1 MDGEGKMYT
10 LLIADDEPLIRNGV
24 KKIIDWESL
33 GFSKIFLAEDGQA
46 ALDIIR
52 KNHVDLVLTD
62 IVMPFMDG
70 LELTEIL
77 SREYPQIHVV
87 ILTGHE
93 DFQYAQKS
101 VGLGVK
107 NYILKP
113 IGAESL
119 YKEMKEICEKL
130 HIENSQRQY
139 VQSMKNQLRQS
150 LPVLQEQTLNKIVC
164 SADRNL
170 KLYLERAKSLQLDL
184 SQGPYEIGVMDLD
197 MEDISGTDY
206 DLYLFA
212 ARNIAKECLGN
223 DHYVFE
229 DGKDR
234 IVILCRCG
242 KLDVDTHDLI
252 YDVLCVIQKSI
263 YNTVR
268 LKTTCALGTSAES
281 VEELNQAYRNAK
293 KALECKYSLGS
304 NNVYDIED
312 LNYLERSFY
321 YPHQELHRLTKSIM
335 IGNTE
340 EIEKAVHA
348 VFHINGKDGSLSGK
362 NVKVIYMEAMNSLL
376 RELAGL
382 KEVPDEMWNR
392 GFTLYQEFDKYSSLK
407 ELEDGLIRFACDI
420 RDQMNSAQ
428 TNSGMQ
434 VIDKV
439 KDYVMKNYRNAEIS
453 LTSAAEFASVSTGY
467 LSGLFKKE
475 AGTNFVKYLTDVRME
490 KSMQLLRSTDMKTYE
505 IAYETG
511 FSNPHYFSV
520 SFKKYTGM
528 SPSEFRAKE

>member
-1 MDGEGKMYT
+1 MYT

-33 GFSKIFLAEDGQA
+33 GFSKIFLAEDGQE

-52 KNHVDLVLTD
+52 ENHVDLVLTD

-130 HIENSQRQY
+130 HIENRHRQY

-170 KLYLERAKSLQLDL
+170 RLYLERAKSLQLDL
-184 SQGPYEIGVMDLD
+184 GQGPYEIGVMDLD
-197 MEDISGTDY
+197 MENIAGSDY
-206 DLYLFA
+206 DLYLFS
-212 ARNIAKECLGN
+212 ARNIVKECLGTE
-223 DHYVFE
+223 HYIFE

-234 IVILCRCG
+234 IVILFRCG
-242 KLDVDTHDLI
+242 NLDVEPHELI
-252 YDVLCVIQKSI
+252 YDVLCIIQKSI
-263 YNTVR
+263 YNTIR
-268 LKTTCALGTSAES
+268 LKTTCAIGTSTENID
-281 VEELNQAYRNAK
+281 ELNQAYRNAK

-304 NNVYDIED
+304 NNVYDIGD

-321 YPHQELHRLTKSIM
+321 YPQQELHRLTKSIM
-335 IGNTE
+335 IGKTE
-340 EIEKAVHA
+340 EIKASVRS
-348 VFHINGKDGSLSGK
+348 VFHANGKDCSLSGK
-362 NVKVIYMEAMNSLL
+362 NVKVIYMEAMNALL

-382 KEVPDEMWNR
+382 KEVPDEMWTR
-392 GFTLYQEFDKYSSLK
+392 GFVLYQEFDKYSSLK
-407 ELEDGLIRFACDI
+407 EMEDELIRFACSI

-439 KDYVMKNYRNAEIS
+439 KDYVMKNYKDPELS
-453 LTSAAEFASVSTGY
+453 LTAAAEFASVSTGY

-505 IAYETG
+505 IAFETG

>member
-1 MDGEGKMYT
+1 MYT

-33 GFSKIFLAEDGQA
+33 GFSEIFLAEDGQE

-77 SREYPQIHVV
+77 SREFPQIHVV

-139 VQSMKNQLRQS
+139 IQSMKNQLRQS

-170 KLYLERAKSLQLDL
+170 RLYLERAKSLQLDM
-184 SQGPYEIGVMDLD
+184 SQAPYEIGVMDLD
-197 MEDISGTDY
+197 MENISGADY

-212 ARNIAKECLGN
+212 SRNIVKECLGKE
-223 DHYVFE
+223 HYVFE

-234 IVILCRCG
+234 VVILFRCG
-242 KLDVDTHDLI
+242 TLEAESHDLI
-252 YDVLCVIQKSI
+252 YDVLCIIQKSI
-263 YNTVR
+263 YNTIR
-268 LKTTCALGTSAES
+268 LKTTCALGTTAATLD
-281 VEELNQAYRNAK
+281 ELNQAYRNAK

-321 YPHQELHRLTKSIM
+321 YPQQELHHLTKSIM

-340 EIEKAVHA
+340 EIERAVRS
-348 VFHINGKDGSLSGK
+348 VFRDNGKDG
-362 NVKVIYMEAMNSLL
+362 
-376 RELAGL
+376 
-382 KEVPDEMWNR
+382 
-392 GFTLYQEFDKYSSLK
+392 
-407 ELEDGLIRFACDI
+407 
-420 RDQMNSAQ
+420 
-428 TNSGMQ
+428 
-434 VIDKV
+434 DKV
-439 KDYVMKNYRNAEIS
+439 KDYGMRNYKNPEIS

>member
-1 MDGEGKMYT
+1 MYT

-33 GFSKIFLAEDGQA
+33 GFSEIFLAEDGQE

-77 SREYPQIHVV
+77 SREFPQIHVV

-93 DFQYAQKS
+93 NFQYAQKS

-139 VQSMKNQLRQS
+139 IQSMKNQLRQS

-170 KLYLERAKSLQLDL
+170 RLYLERAKSLQLDM
-184 SQGPYEIGVMDLD
+184 SQAPYEIGVMDLD
-197 MEDISGTDY
+197 MENISGADY

-212 ARNIAKECLGN
+212 SRNIVKECLGKE
-223 DHYVFE
+223 HYVFE

-234 IVILCRCG
+234 VVILFRCG
-242 KLDVDTHDLI
+242 TLEAESHDLI
-252 YDVLCVIQKSI
+252 YDVLCIIQKSI
-263 YNTVR
+263 YNTIR
-268 LKTTCALGTSAES
+268 LKTTCALGTTAATLD
-281 VEELNQAYRNAK
+281 ELNQAYRNAK

-321 YPHQELHRLTKSIM
+321 YPQQELHHLTKSIM

-340 EIEKAVHA
+340 EIERAVRS
-348 VFHINGKDGSLSGK
+348 VFHDNGKNGSLSGK
-362 NVKVIYMEAMNSLL
+362 NVKVIYMEAMNALL

-382 KEVPDEMWNR
+382 KDIPDEMWNR
-392 GFTLYQEFDKYSSLK
+392 GFVLYQKFETYSSLR
-407 ELEDGLIRFACDI
+407 EMEDELIRFACSI
-420 RDQMNSAQ
+420 RDEMNSAQ

-439 KDYVMKNYRNAEIS
+439 KDYVMRNYKNPEIS